1 MADSVEG
8 QQDFCAPVV
17 SQIFPGQAGECVL
30 LNRDFKCFLQER
42 GLTDFAGF
50 WNLSGE
56 TVKDIGTR
64 SVVKIVLQSHLVAG
78 QEEKAN
84 IFYLKKHR
92 EKFNFFQKLFFF
104 MTGVNGSEG
113 LKEFNFYTDFREN
126 GLATAVPVAAGCRFV
141 SFFKIESFLL
151 TRDFSPFVALEDLVL
166 QRPKSLIGIDN
177 RKKRLNIL
185 TAIALYARKM
195 HKAGLNQQDFNA
207 THVLLNNLENGPLQ
221 IALFD
226 LQRVD
231 KNPLKRLRWPIKA
244 LAELNF
250 TLPTTIFSQ
259 EERLALF
266 CNYKNKKKLSLMDK
280 LQYRWIVAKTER
292 IARHSRKRNL
302 APKMVEEQTR

>member
-1 MADSVEG
+1 MADSVQN
-8 QQDFCAPVV
+8 QQEFYAPII
-17 SQIFPGQAGECVL
+17 SQTLSCPAGERL
-30 LNRDFKCFLQER
+30 LINRDFNHFLQKK
-42 GLTDFAGF
+42 GLNDFAGF

-56 TVKDIGTR
+56 IIKDIGAR
-64 SVVKIVLQSHLVAG
+64 SVSKISLQADSAAG
-78 QEEKAN
+78 QERKPD
-84 IFYLKKHR
+84 IFYLKKHQER
-92 EKFNFFQKLFFF
+92 LNLFQKLLFF
-104 MTGVNGSEG
+104 MAGANGSEG
-113 LKEFNFYTDFREN
+113 LREFNFYSSFRAN
-126 GLATAVPVAAGCRFV
+126 GLATAVPVAAGRRFS
-141 SFFKIESFLL
+141 SFFIMESFLF
-151 TRDFSPFVALEDLVL
+151 TRDFCPFIALEELIL
-166 QRPKSLIGIDN
+166 QQPQSLTGAEN
-177 RKKRLNIL
+177 REKRRNIL
-185 TAIALYARKM
+185 TAIAVYARKM

-231 KNPLKRLRWPIKA
+231 RNPLKRLRWPIKA

-250 TLPTTIFSQ
+250 TLPITIFSQ